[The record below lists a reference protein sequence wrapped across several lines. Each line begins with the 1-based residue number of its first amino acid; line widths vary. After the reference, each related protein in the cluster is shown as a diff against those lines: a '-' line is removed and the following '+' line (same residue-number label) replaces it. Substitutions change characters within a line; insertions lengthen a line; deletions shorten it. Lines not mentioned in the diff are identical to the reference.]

1 MAVLY
6 VFPVANTEYVQFNDQ
21 NNDFITSIHY
31 SELLFGM
38 DSNANVQFSHRRES
52 AQLFPIQAAPFAEVL
67 NKAGTPYSAVSL
79 DAFIAAFTAALP
91 LSGAA
96 AGGGGG
102 SAPDIATY
110 SIGVD
115 TTANNAWVRI
125 LTVFD
130 PVTNVPTRSFFQL
143 NGTTAYTP
151 STTAAAIIDAEG
163 LLKNVYTATSSS
175 LVYTDA
181 IERRLGNIMTAAAI
195 IDNSPS
201 TDAQPA
207 MTFNQT
213 IVEVP
218 LGSGDIA
225 FNTSAGAQQVQ
236 IVALSGTFTIDSGS
250 GAITYPLAT
259 AGGGVIPSFSL
270 EAPFSKTL
278 PSIKYIITDGSS
290 VLLTQL
296 LPTV

>member
-31 SELLFGM
+31 SELSFGM

-110 SIGVD
+110 DMQYDKIAGAFVRVL
-115 TTANNAWVRI
+115 TT
-125 LTVFD
+125 FD
-130 PVTNVPTRSFFQL
+130 PVTNVPTRQFFSAA
-143 NGTTAYTP
+143 GVPYTP
-151 STTAAAIIDAEG
+151 TNAGQVLQIDASFTTG
-163 LLKNVYTATSSS
+163 TQNTIL
-175 LVYTDA
+175 D

-213 IVEVP
+213 IVEAS
-218 LGSGDIA
+218 LGGGDIA

-236 IVALSGTFTIDSGS
+236 IVALSGTFTIDGGS

-296 LPTV
+296 LPTL

>member
-31 SELLFGM
+31 SELSFGM

-67 NKAGTPYSAVSL
+67 NEAGTPYSAVSL

-102 SAPDIATY
+102 GSAPDIATY
-110 SIGVD
+110 EVQYDQFTGEQ
-115 TTANNAWVRI
+115 VRV
-125 LTVFD
+125 LTIFD
-130 PVTNVPTRSFFQL
+130 PVTNVPTRTFTYIDGTPYVPSNPELVLPFDASFTL
-143 NGTTAYTP
+143 GTQN
-151 STTAAAIIDAEG
+151 AI
-163 LLKNVYTATSSS
+163 V
-175 LVYTDA
+175 A

-195 IDNSPS
+195 IDNTPS
-201 TDAQPA
+201 TDPQPA

-213 IVEVP
+213 IFEAP
-218 LGSGDIA
+218 LGGGDIA
-225 FNTSAGAQQVQ
+225 FNTNAGAQQVQ
-236 IVALSGTFTIDSGS
+236 IVALSGTFQIDG
-250 GAITYPLAT
+250 GIGTITYPIAT
-259 AGGGVIPSFSL
+259 AGGGLIESFNL

-278 PSIKYIITDGSS
+278 PAITFTVVEGSS
-290 VLLTQL
+290 ILLTRL
-296 LPTV
+296 LPTL

>member
-31 SELLFGM
+31 SELSFGM

-67 NKAGTPYSAVSL
+67 NEAGTPYSAVSL

-110 SIGVD
+110 D
-115 TTANNAWVRI
+115 MQLDADNNNYLVRV

-130 PVTNVPTRSFFQL
+130 PITNVPTRSFFELDGVTPYVPANPNAVINADIFLDDITQATNSLL
-143 NGTTAYTP
+143 NYATKGHSTCKVNMRTIVGADTVVTQSNTVELQVIAIAGTFDITD
-151 STTAAAIIDAEG
+151 SEG
-163 LLKNVYTATSSS
+163 LSNVTTFPITA
-175 LVYTDA
+175 V
-181 IERRLGNIMTAAAI
+181 GGGI
-195 IDNSPS
+195 IPQFS
-201 TDAQPA
+201 
-207 MTFNQT
+207 
-213 IVEVP
+213 V
-218 LGSGDIA
+218 
-225 FNTSAGAQQVQ
+225 SAGEYR
-236 IVALSGTFTIDSGS
+236 T
-250 GAITYPLAT
+250 
-259 AGGGVIPSFSL
+259 L
-270 EAPFSKTL
+270 EPIN
-278 PSIKYIITDGSS
+278 IKVPAHSTVLIIEKS
-290 VLLTQL
+290 
-296 LPTV
+296 